1 MPAGHRP
8 IRLQAIAT
16 PSPGPTGMDAVGR
29 LMTRAVT
36 AGVIEPRERPR
47 QFAKGLHQLLQERGM
62 AVYFSSVGASHV
74 DLARAVRETPADT
87 AVIFIQYAPAWFGV
101 LPLLLAVLR
110 WRMAGRWVVLCR
122 TRAPFDR
129 LRQRLAYEVL
139 RRVAGAEIVIDHPDA
154 TIVGT
159 EVPERTLRQWP
170 PGRLP
175 PPNRLAQGWRARR
188 GHAPLGEIIDLLRC
202 PRCGTALRLDGSDLV
217 CASGH
222 RHPVVDGIPVLLPE
236 RLDLDLERHAD
247 EHPAG
252 DAYDAGSHAGWHE
265 LGLYKRDLVAR
276 LLREAPV
283 PRASLDVGC
292 GDWGVH
298 HAIAGSIG
306 RDLAVAGDISLDL
319 VRHARNAATAPGRI
333 HYVVF
338 SAEAIPFGDG
348 IFDLTY
354 CSEVLEH
361 LGRPD
366 AALAEMRRT
375 SARGR
380 AILTIP
386 NETVTGKLEKD
397 HVQTFGHDEFHR
409 LIRPYLEVRGTHG
422 VYLFVERD
430 IDALPRTFLGR
441 ARMALYLRAGR
452 LWPARSV
459 NVIVDGRFRA

>member
-1 MPAGHRP
+1 
-8 IRLQAIAT
+8 
-16 PSPGPTGMDAVGR
+16 
-29 LMTRAVT
+29 MTRAVT

-47 QFAKGLHQLLQERGM
+47 QFGKGLHQLLQERGM

-87 AVIFIQYAPAWFGV
+87 AVIFIQYAPGWFGV
-101 LPLLLAVLR
+101 LPLVLAVLR

-122 TRAPFDR
+122 VKAPFDR
-129 LRQRLAYEVL
+129 LRQRVAYEVL
-139 RRVAGAEIVIDHPDA
+139 RRIAGAEILIDHPDDA
-154 TIVGT
+154 SIVGT

-170 PGRLP
+170 ADRLP
-175 PPNRLAQGWRARR
+175 PPHHLASGWRARR
-188 GHAPLGEIIDLLRC
+188 GPAPLEEILDLLRC
-202 PRCGTALRLDGSDLV
+202 PRCAVALRAEGSDLV
-217 CASGH
+217 CESGH
-222 RHPVVDGIPVLLPE
+222 RYPVVDEIPVLLPE
-236 RLDLDLERHAD
+236 RVDLDLERHAE

-252 DAYDAGSHAGWHE
+252 DAYGAGSHAGWHE
-265 LGLYKRDLVAR
+265 LGYYKRDLVAR
-276 LLREAPV
+276 LLRQAPV

-306 RDLAVAGDISLDL
+306 RELAVAGDISLDL

-333 HYVVF
+333 HHLVF
-338 SAEAIPFGDG
+338 SAEAIPFRDG

-361 LGRPD
+361 LVRPET
-366 AALAEMRRT
+366 AIAEMRRT

-380 AILTIP
+380 AILTVP

-397 HVQTFGHDEFHR
+397 HVQTFGYDAFQDLVRRHF
-409 LIRPYLEVRGTHG
+409 EVERTHG
-422 VYLFVERD
+422 VYLFAERD
-430 IDALPRTFLGR
+430 IDALPRSVWGR
-441 ARMALYLRAGR
+441 LRMALYLGLGR
-452 LWPARSV
+452 YFPARSV